1 MRMEPILQ
9 GPCWV
14 LLHQAASRRLSVRA
28 MVRVAAGT
36 AADPVPDGGI
46 RILQNRKNIK
56 QIFKGLCVATKFKFR
71 KTPKWGFVFVFEI
84 KSVSLQ

>member
-1 MRMEPILQ
+1 MHL
-9 GPCWV
+9 
-14 LLHQAASRRLSVRA
+14 AD
-28 MVRVAAGT
+28 GT
-36 AADPVPDGGI
+36 TNLICDARPSQTSPGSGVPDGGI

-84 KSVSLQ
+84 KSLSLQ